1 MVHSLST
8 TATNGPARRDVSDGP
23 EVSVVVPVFNE
34 VDNIVPLHDSLSYA
48 LQEMGRSYEILL
60 VDDGSEDGTRDLLR
74 ELAADDPNVHAIL
87 LRRNYG
93 QTTAMSAGFDN
104 VRGSIVV
111 TMDGDL
117 QNDPADIPRLV
128 AVLEQGFDYMLF
140 LNNDTVV
147 SQDFLDCLVESA
159 DERTMVAPKTYLHGQ
174 PGLLD
179 DTVGEFD
186 WRRGVWRGWLYGK
199 PEPPGFERPREVSM
213 ASLCC
218 LLVPAAVF
226 RDVGLMDE
234 RFFMYYEDFDFVA
247 RAKAAGYR
255 LRLNPA
261 AVIHHRKAAS
271 SGGVESPFKVYYA
284 SRNRLYLMR
293 KHSSRLRFALFL
305 AYFLAT
311 RVGYFVSYLARG
323 QGRQLKAMLMG
334 IADFFRGRLGRT
346 RELAHFR

>member
-1 MVHSLST
+1 VAAQDRGLPSVAILTINYNSTPYIEEFLASLRAVAYPNYRLVVVDNAS
-8 TATNGPARRDVSDGP
+8 SDGSLEEISRLCP
-23 EVSVVVPVFNE
+23 QAALISNGENLGVSGGHNVG
-34 VDNIVPLHDSLSYA
+34 ILHC
-48 LQEMGRSYEILL
+48 
-60 VDDGSEDGTRDLLR
+60 
-74 ELAADDPNVHAIL
+74 
-87 LRRNYG
+87 
-93 QTTAMSAGFDN
+93 
-104 VRGSIVV
+104 
-111 TMDGDL
+111 
-117 QNDPADIPRLV
+117 
-128 AVLEQGFDYMLF
+128 LEQGFDYILF

-147 SQDFLDCLVESA
+147 SQDFLDRLVEST

-179 DTVGEFD
+179 DTVGDFD

-226 RDVGLMDE
+226 RDAGLMDE

-293 KHSSRLRFALFL
+293 KHSSRPRFALFL
-305 AYFLAT
+305 VYFLAT

-323 QGRQLKAMLMG
+323 QGRQLRAMLMG

-346 RELAHFR
+346 RELVHFR